1 MMNDVKT
8 ALSRSSDTLLSDTVG
23 ALSLLVLLVGA
34 LHLPGVI

>member
-1 MMNDVKT
+1 MMNDVKA
-8 ALSRSSDTLLSDTVG
+8 ALTRSSATILSDTIG